1 MPQLELIPSEL
12 LPDNYRV
19 PDDPTGRSTGERV
32 LRDRPALYESIVR
45 ALGEGMGIR
54 QTARALDVHTDTV
67 AAIRDRE
74 SHRVGT
80 LKQVTA
86 SNLRRFAAVASE
98 RLLEEV
104 DKLAP
109 LQLAIATGIAIDK
122 SQLLEGQATSITE
135 HRDTDKRI
143 EDLDAIEAEL
153 TQAEITVSGGS
164 ARGQNSLTPGMIG
177 DAQAVARIESSVDVG
192 STVEESQDAANQ

>member
-1 MPQLELIPSEL
+1 MSQLELIPTEL
-12 LPDNYRV
+12 LPDGYRV
-19 PDDPTGRSTGERV
+19 PDDPSGRSTGERV
-32 LRDRPALYESIVR
+32 LRDRPALYEAIVR

-54 QTARALDVHTDTV
+54 QTARALEVHTDTV

-74 SHRVGT
+74 EHRVGT
-80 LKQVTA
+80 LKKATA

-122 SQLLEGQATSITE
+122 SQLLDGS
-135 HRDTDKRI
+135 KRI
-143 EDLDAIEAEL
+143 EDLDALEAEL
-153 TQAEITVSGGS
+153 VQAETTVSSGGTG
-164 ARGQNSLTPGMIG
+164 GQKSLAAAGSDIGMSE
-177 DAQAVARIESSVDVG
+177 ARIEVTTAIVDDE
-192 STVEESQDAANQ
+192 STANHS